1 MTLSKALFTLLL
13 TTGAPASSFSGFG
26 LANGNANGNAKRK
39 PPVVLRQADF
49 EDGTY
54 RITNPGRY
62 VLAEDIEFCPQ
73 PRNDYWPPMTLWN
86 KYPPSSYYLGYF
98 AAITVEADD
107 VEIDLRQH
115 TIQQCWEF
123 YLVQRFFNVIELNNH
138 VFVPNEGVSSLNYQ
152 KTDKPAGGA
161 VAGDLIMPSN
171 VVVKNGII
179 GRSSHAGIHGNGIT
193 GLKVIDVTI
202 KDFEV
207 AGIHCNGCKNVC
219 VDDVE
224 VGPSASS
231 VPSLATFS
239 NARFL
244 EFFTQTLIPGG
255 FNRESSIYK
264 QTLLDLFNKTIT
276 FAGR

>member
-1 MTLSKALFTLLL
+1 MILSKFLFALLA
-13 TTGAPASSFSGFG
+13 TTDATASFSGLG
-26 LANGNANGNAKRK
+26 LANGNAKRK
-39 PPVVLRQADF
+39 PPVVLRQDDF

-73 PRNDYWPPMTLWN
+73 PHNDYWPPMNLWN

-98 AAITVEADD
+98 AAITVEADG

-115 TIQQCWEF
+115 TIQQCREF
-123 YLVQRFFNVIELNNH
+123 YLVQRFFNVIELNNR

-161 VAGDLIMPSN
+161 EAGDFIMPSN

-179 GRSSHAGIHGNGIT
+179 GRSSHAGIHGNGVT
-193 GLKVIDVTI
+193 GLKVVDVTI

-207 AGIHCNGCKNVC
+207 AGIHCNGCKDVSI
-219 VDDVE
+219 DEVE

-231 VPSLATFS
+231 VPALATFS

-255 FNRESSIYK
+255 FNRESSLYK
-264 QTLLDLFNKTIT
+264 QTLLDLFDENIT
-276 FAGR
+276 FAGT